1 MFTWTIDSITNRI
14 SKGRQQQQQHLH
26 SMSSSTGSSKM
37 SKEVR
42 DTSQAAAEAA
52 FQKQKHF
59 FSDPKRVPYP
69 LQGDVGRMQTKRE
82 SSDEGK
88 QARYKAYA
96 ENVAKH
102 NDDEGGVGEDS
113 RGSKRQRS
121 SVSTSSHTPAYFRQR
136 AALNRQNAP
145 LDDEDSKI
153 LRYSINFTEN
163 CNVMEDDVEIYEFI
177 SPTNS
182 ITRGSLLYGTVPTP
196 LSHILIDYR
205 NIRTTQIRQAYADS
219 YNTQVSVCVCWD
231 AVLYSHRCC
240 FFYTCAQLFYTCL
253 FYCRQS

>member
-1 MFTWTIDSITNRI
+1 MVPEVIPLGMFTWTIDSITNRI
-14 SKGRQQQQQHLH
+14 AKGRQQQQQQH
-26 SMSSSTGSSKM
+26 SMSSSTARNGKM

-42 DTSQAAAEAA
+42 DTSQASAEAA
-52 FQKQKHF
+52 FQKQKQF
-59 FSDPKRVPYP
+59 FSDPKRVPYA

-88 QARYKAYA
+88 QARYKGYA
-96 ENVAKH
+96 ENIAKH
-102 NDDEGGVGEDS
+102 NDEGSGGEDA

-121 SVSTSSHTPAYFRQR
+121 CDSTSHTPAYFRQR

-219 YNTQVSVCVCWD
+219 YNTQVCILMPARPCVMCTD
-231 AVLYSHRCC
+231 AAVYMCLHR
-240 FFYTCAQLFYTCL
+240 QG
-253 FYCRQS
+253 